1 MRKFNYLRYAVI
13 SMIDVTVYTFENKS
27 IFRIAHNN
35 DKSDSISQ
43 DELYISPTE
52 VDDVINNGTKILSGC
67 FDSFAYDNNFAYL
80 KIGNTYYV
88 VDIANEVKNEYSD
101 DEFSEMYPIMKILI
115 GMMHNSYI
123 FLYLKIITDIKPI
136 LSFFQCRFIFCIFCS
151 A

>member
-88 VDIANEVKNEYSD
+88 VDIANEVKNKYSD

-115 GMMHNSYI
+115 CMMHNSYI

-136 LSFFQCRFIFCIFCS
+136 LSFFQCRFIFLFC
-151 A
+151 

>member
-1 MRKFNYLRYAVI
+1 M
-13 SMIDVTVYTFENKS
+13 
-27 IFRIAHNN
+27 
-35 DKSDSISQ
+35 
-43 DELYISPTE
+43 
-52 VDDVINNGTKILSGC
+52 SGC

-136 LSFFQCRFIFCIFCS
+136 LSFLSMSVYFLFC
-151 A
+151 

>member
-27 IFRIAHNN
+27 IFKIAHNN

-43 DELYISPTE
+43 DELYIPPTE
-52 VDDVINNGTKILSGC
+52 VDDVINNGIKILSGC
-67 FDSFAYDNNFAYL
+67 FDSFAYNNNFAYS

-101 DEFSEMYPIMKILI
+101 DEFLKCIPIMKILI

-123 FLYLKIITDIKPI
+123 FSLFKNHN
-136 LSFFQCRFIFCIFCS
+136 RH
-151 A
+151 

>member
-123 FLYLKIITDIKPI
+123 I
-136 LSFFQCRFIFCIFCS
+136 LFI
-151 A
+151 

>member
-1 MRKFNYLRYAVI
+1 MRNFNFLRPAVI

-27 IFRIAHNN
+27 IFKIAHNN

-43 DELYISPTE
+43 DELYIPPTE

-67 FDSFAYDNNFAYL
+67 FDSFAYNNNFAYL

-101 DEFSEMYPIMKILI
+101 DEFSKCIPIMKMLI

-123 FLYLKIITDIKPI
+123 FSLFKNHN
-136 LSFFQCRFIFCIFCS
+136 RH
-151 A
+151 

>member
-27 IFRIAHNN
+27 IFKKIAHNN

-43 DELYISPTE
+43 DELYIPPTE
-52 VDDVINNGTKILSGC
+52 VDDVTNNGTKILSGC

-80 KIGNTYYV
+80 KIRNTYYV

-101 DEFSEMYPIMKILI
+101 DEFSEMYPDYE
-115 GMMHNSYI
+115 NFNWY
-123 FLYLKIITDIKPI
+123 D
-136 LSFFQCRFIFCIFCS
+136 

>member
-1 MRKFNYLRYAVI
+1 
-13 SMIDVTVYTFENKS
+13 MIDVTVYTFENKP
-27 IFRIAHNN
+27 IFKIAHNN

-43 DELYISPTE
+43 DELYIPLTE

-101 DEFSEMYPIMKILI
+101 DEFSEMYPDYE
-115 GMMHNSYI
+115 NSNWY
-123 FLYLKIITDIKPI
+123 D
-136 LSFFQCRFIFCIFCS
+136 

>member
-13 SMIDVTVYTFENKS
+13 SMIDVNIYTFENKS
-27 IFRIAHNN
+27 IFKIAHNN
-35 DKSDSISQ
+35 DKSDSILQ
-43 DELYISPTE
+43 DKLYIPPTE
-52 VDDVINNGTKILSGC
+52 VDDVINNGTKILIGC

-101 DEFSEMYPIMKILI
+101 DEFSEMYPDYQ
-115 GMMHNSYI
+115 NSNWY
-123 FLYLKIITDIKPI
+123 D
-136 LSFFQCRFIFCIFCS
+136 